1 MKAPDLKPDRHGQRP
16 RLPREIDPERS
27 DESGSR
33 ECVMSF
39 EKRQPADILVG
50 GDDGGDFEPRAMSG
64 EFVRGEGLERL
75 PEERHAVAPLHEHR
89 DGT

>member
-1 MKAPDLKPDRHGQRP
+1 
-16 RLPREIDPERS
+16 
-27 DESGSR
+27 
-33 ECVMSF
+33 MSF

-50 GDDGGDFEPRAMSG
+50 GDDGRRLRASRS
-64 EFVRGEGLERL
+64 ERRIRRGEGLERL